1 MRKKTLFLAAAAVAV
16 SASLTGCIRYS
27 GHTERTLTKEVSA
40 AGVTSIRLSFPVGE
54 VAVIA
59 GDSAQVGL
67 EVEVRCNHSRRC
79 AEAARNVEIEVSG
92 QNPMRVALSGW
103 PHSNSRGMKVRAT
116 VRVPR
121 NTPLAAELGV
131 GRLTVSGVGADLS
144 AHLGV
149 GDVEATLPEASI
161 ASVRMGSG
169 VGDTSLRTSHGRQGG
184 HGFLGRSVSWHE
196 GTGKAAVQIDCG
208 VGHAKV
214 VLR

>member
-1 MRKKTLFLAAAAVAV
+1 MMRKKTLFLAAVAV

-40 AGVTSIRLSFPVGE
+40 AGVTAIRLSFPVGE
-54 VAVIA
+54 VTVVAA
-59 GDSAQVGL
+59 DQPQVSL
-67 EVEVRCNHSRRC
+67 EVQIQCKYSHRC
-79 AEAARNVEIEVSG
+79 AEAARNVEIEASG
-92 QNPMRVALSGW
+92 QDPLRVALTGW
-103 PHSNSRGMKVRAT
+103 PHSSNRGMKVRAT

-121 NTPLAAELGV
+121 NTPLTAELGV
-131 GRLTVSGVGADLS
+131 GRMTVSGVGANLS

-149 GDVEATLPEASI
+149 GDVDATLPEASI
-161 ASVRMGSG
+161 ASVHLASG
-169 VGDTSLRTSHGRQGG
+169 VGYASLRTSQGAQEG
-184 HGFLGRSVSWHE
+184 SRGLLSRSINWQK